1 MCVLFCENANYNF
14 ADFPLGFYWVGCAV
28 GCSLFT
34 FFSFFTLF
42 VLTCYRA
49 YDGLRLR
56 IESAMRGWMDGFQV
70 RWCLKIVVEAAA
82 GGVFAHHKASV
93 VGKARRPIIR
103 FP

>member
-34 FFSFFTLF
+34 FFSFFTLC

-56 IESAMRGWMDGFQV
+56 IESAMRYWMDGF
-70 RWCLKIVVEAAA
+70 KSVEAL
-82 GGVFAHHKASV
+82 
-93 VGKARRPIIR
+93 
-103 FP
+103 